1 MATQSGV
8 ALYPWRVEALRKA
21 WEAGA
26 NDAAVA
32 GLLQVS
38 HQTAA
43 ALRRSLGL
51 PPVRR
56 RRNAEQPGAKHRG
69 CLMCGQS
76 FLSRGI
82 GNRICGGCKQT
93 GAWQSGA
100 F

>member
-1 MATQSGV
+1 MATESGV

-56 RRNAEQPGAKHRG
+56 RGASEGARQRH
-69 CLMCGQS
+69 CLMCGRGFPS
-76 FLSRGI
+76 HGI
-82 GNRICGGCKQT
+82 GNRVCGGCKQT
-93 GAWQSGA
+93 DAWRSPGAA